1 MSYIPLFV
9 DASSVGDILV
19 IGGGEIATAKTEAMA
34 STGARVTVLT
44 KEISDELKS
53 LCQEHDFSYE
63 LVEYSSDV
71 LTGYKVVVAATDDDD
86 LNERIASECRERG
99 VLVNVVDNP
108 PLCDFI
114 FPALIRRGPLQIAV
128 SSSGISPVLA
138 RLIKQM
144 IEALIPAKFENL
156 INFLDQRKSVIRS
169 NLTKLQPRR
178 FFYESVIR
186 GTIAE
191 EVMEGNDTRA
201 DTLFTNAL
209 ETFPNENRAAL
220 YLVGTG
226 PGNPDLMT
234 LKAVRLLSQADA
246 VLYDRLIPPDVIEL
260 YARKDAQKVAVGK
273 TRCHHH
279 KKQEDIDALI
289 EEHLKAGHR
298 VVRLKG
304 GDPGIYAHSAEEIA
318 VAHRMGVPYQIVPG
332 VSAANGCA
340 AYAGIPLT
348 ERGGAMS
355 VRFLTLYKDRLE
367 DETFWDGLSYAH
379 DETLVLYMSTHNYPL
394 LCARLIEK
402 GFALE
407 TPFLVIEQGTTDYHK
422 EYPGTLETF
431 DKLYANKEFASPC
444 LMVVGDV
451 VKWHEQYSWKEAPAQ
466 DGEYFSPLPPKDQI
480 RVA

>member
-1 MSYIPLFV
+1 MGYIPLFV
-9 DASSVGDILV
+9 DASSIGDILV
-19 IGGGEIATAKTEAMA
+19 IGGGEIAAAKTEALA
-34 STGARVTVLT
+34 STGARVFILT
-44 KEISDELKS
+44 KEIGIELEN
-53 LCQEHDFSYE
+53 LCREQGFHFEIG
-63 LVEYSSDV
+63 EYSADI
-71 LTGYKVVVAATDDDD
+71 LGGYKIVVAATDDDA
-86 LNERIASECRERG
+86 LNERIAAECREQG
-99 VLVNVVDNP
+99 ILVNVVDNP

-138 RLIKQM
+138 RIIKQM
-144 IEALIPAKFENL
+144 IESLIPAKFEKL
-156 INFLDQRKSVIRS
+156 IHFLDKKKDVIRS

-178 FFYESVIR
+178 LFYESVIR
-186 GTIAE
+186 GSIAE
-191 EVMEGNDTRA
+191 EVMEGNNKRA
-201 DTLFTNAL
+201 DALFDDAVKD
-209 ETFPNENRAAL
+209 FPNENKAAL

-246 VLYDRLIPPDVIEL
+246 VLYDRLIPPNVIEL
-260 YARKDAQKVAVGK
+260 YARKDAQKIAVGK

-304 GDPGIYAHSAEEIA
+304 GDPGIYGHSAEEIA

-367 DETFWDGLSYAH
+367 DETFWDGLSYAQ

-394 LCARLIEK
+394 LCKKLIEK
-402 GFALE
+402 GFAPDV
-407 TPFLVIEQGTTDYHK
+407 PFLVIEQGTTDYHK

-431 DKLYANKEFASPC
+431 EQLYANKEFASPC

-451 VKWHEQYSWKEAPAQ
+451 VKWHEQYSWKEVPAQ
-466 DGEYFSPLPPKDQI
+466 DGEYFSPLPPKDQKK
-480 RVA
+480 VA